1 MAESN
6 NAKVTYSAM
15 STKQKR
21 KVDNRIL
28 EEEDPEEKALG
39 KYHIGEALGRG
50 AFGVV
55 YKGLNFENI

>member
-6 NAKVTYSAM
+6 NAKTTYSAM

-39 KYHIGEALGRG
+39 KYVRSQPSSSAII
-50 AFGVV
+50 FV
-55 YKGLNFENI
+55 

>member
-6 NAKVTYSAM
+6 NAKTTYSAM

-39 KYHIGEALGRG
+39 KYVRSQASSNT
-50 AFGVV
+50 AFLL
-55 YKGLNFENI
+55 KKNIL